1 MQNIF
6 DPSQLFSGKDFGFK
20 QKPQELLWETEEA
33 SNENEFYFHRQCLF
47 IELPK
52 ENVRLKQIAKT
63 CEICQNSLSCEW
75 GPSPYFELPFPCF
88 NLVLANQQTD
98 IKLSQG
104 LSIFIFSVPKKNSFS
119 RTGLLFHHIFIIR
132 EPLVGLFSLP

>member
-1 MQNIF
+1 MQNMF

-33 SNENEFYFHRQCLF
+33 SNENEFYFHQPCLF

-104 LSIFIFSVPKKNSFS
+104 LSIFIFSVPKKI
-119 RTGLLFHHIFIIR
+119 LLAEQGCCSIIF
-132 EPLVGLFSLP
+132 LS

>member
-1 MQNIF
+1 MQNMF

-63 CEICQNSLSCEW
+63 CEICQNS
-75 GPSPYFELPFPCF
+75 
-88 NLVLANQQTD
+88 
-98 IKLSQG
+98 
-104 LSIFIFSVPKKNSFS
+104 SIFWITFSLLQFSTCQPADGYQIITRVIHFHIFSAEKKF
-119 RTGLLFHHIFIIR
+119 F
-132 EPLVGLFSLP
+132 